1 MRFIE
6 RVIQSIAMM
15 VGAWIFLI
23 ATSLTFSNNYS
34 NSIILYVFFGVVIY
48 YAATFSKVG
57 SFKDQETDFIINNEN
72 IRKDIDEWKRMYSHP
87 FHEEDY
93 LPRKESI
100 GRMVQS
106 QSIRRV

>member
-6 RVIQSIAMM
+6 RVIQSIATM

-48 YAATFSKVG
+48 YAATFSKVD
-57 SFKDQETDFIINNEN
+57 SFKDLETDFIINN
-72 IRKDIDEWKRMYSHP
+72 
-87 FHEEDY
+87 
-93 LPRKESI
+93 
-100 GRMVQS
+100 
-106 QSIRRV
+106 